1 MVAGASGMV
10 GGALVRTLRAKG
22 HSQVLVP
29 TRRDV
34 DLLDQAAVR
43 SFFREQR
50 PSHVFLAAARVG
62 GIQANNVYRADF
74 IYENIVIATNVIH
87 AAFEL
92 GVAKLLNLGSSCIY
106 PKLAA
111 QPLKEEYLLGGELEP
126 TNEPYAIAKIAAIK
140 LCEAFRDQYDCNFV
154 SVMPTNLFG
163 PGDNFDLETA
173 HVLPAL
179 IRRCHDAKVGG
190 QSVLQVWGSGNPLRE
205 FLHVDDLAEACCFVM
220 DAYDERQFLNI
231 GFGEDITIRELA
243 HLVADEVGFQGELVF
258 DQTRSDGTP
267 RKLLDSSRIRALGWK
282 PRIGLRS
289 GIKSTYRWYVDN
301 LDQVHAQA
309 N

>member
-1 MVAGASGMV
+1 MV
-10 GGALVRTLRAKG
+10 GGALVRALRSRG
-22 HSQVLVP
+22 HSQVLAP

-34 DLLDQAAVR
+34 DLLDQTAVR

-87 AAFEL
+87 AAFEV

-111 QPLKEEYLLGGELEP
+111 QPLKEEYLLSGELEP
-126 TNEPYAIAKIAAIK
+126 TNEPYAIAKIAAIR
-140 LCEAFRDQYDCNFV
+140 LCEAFRDQYGCNFV

-163 PGDNFDLETA
+163 PGDNFDLETS

-243 HLVADEVGFQGELVF
+243 HLVVDEVGFQGELAF

-301 LDQVHAQA
+301 LDQVYAKA